1 MIKQLSTFVRGD
13 TLFARY
19 QVDVPHSERVPTE
32 DGLGTKSVELPPTVE
47 EVEVEVNLSL
57 IVRVNGRKAC
67 QNKTGL
73 SRDGA
78 VTVKHVRK
86 KRT

>member
-13 TLFARY
+13 KVYAHY
-19 QVDVPHSERVPTE
+19 QVDVQLLERQSTP
-32 DGLGTKSVELPPTVE
+32 DGYVVGVKQPPTVE
-47 EVEVEVNLSL
+47 EVEIEVDLAVIARL
-57 IVRVNGRKAC
+57 MGRKAC

-78 VTVKHVRK
+78 VEVKHVRRK
-86 KRT
+86 SK